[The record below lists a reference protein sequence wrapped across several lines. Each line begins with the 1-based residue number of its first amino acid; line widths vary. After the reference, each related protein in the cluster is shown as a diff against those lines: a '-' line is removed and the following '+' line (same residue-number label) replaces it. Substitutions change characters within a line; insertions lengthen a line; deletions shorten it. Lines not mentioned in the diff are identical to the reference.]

1 MINGS
6 DYAPVECVNI
16 PKILFQ
22 EKQYEKLSV
31 DIEDYDV
38 CVCGNDIVNIVLAAE
53 KYSGFDT
60 SEVRAEIEKKRV
72 WLRDNEPDYY
82 KECRLE
88 DRDIFEQ
95 WIEKGYV

>member
-1 MINGS
+1 MMFVSVVMIS
-6 DYAPVECVNI
+6 SI
-16 PKILFQ
+16 SFLRQKSILALILQ
-22 EKQYEKLSV
+22 RSGLKL
-31 DIEDYDV
+31 
-38 CVCGNDIVNIVLAAE
+38 
-53 KYSGFDT
+53 
-60 SEVRAEIEKKRV
+60 KRKEV

>member
-1 MINGS
+1 M
-6 DYAPVECVNI
+6 
-16 PKILFQ
+16 PKNKVFGQ
-22 EKQYEKLSV
+22 AVGGGK